1 MIYFALTVVDLLIYV
16 ASMMKSEVSNNAME
30 RNQTDTR

>member
-1 MIYFALTVVDLLIYV
+1 
-16 ASMMKSEVSNNAME
+16 MMKSEVSNNAME